1 MYILFKAV
9 SEREQGIVQT
19 IGRQLLYTIG
29 FVPDTHTDIAEFAHL
44 KPKVL
49 SENVA
54 LAWKFFG
61 AYQNSISVKAGSLQN
76 EQLQLLNSSEPTG
89 EKVRYHFTEEDI
101 ANTVV
106 FMKDLMTY
114 MLDEVYDKRFVQANL
129 PPSNLEGATWAQQK
143 AEAQAYTADPSASVP
158 MLTALA
164 DARGITVAEMV
175 AKVNTAVADFN
186 ATIATLLAN
195 KQARRQEIKACSSI
209 ADCNR
214 LLHRR
219 FDLHMPVAQM
229 QDEGLINEPTKL
241 DL

>member
-19 IGRQLLYTIG
+19 IGRQLLYTVG
-29 FVPDTHTDIAEFAHL
+29 FIPDTHSDIADFAHL

-49 SENVA
+49 PENVA
-54 LAWKFFG
+54 LCWKYFA
-61 AYQNSISVKAGSLQN
+61 AYRNNISVKAGTLQN

-89 EKVRYHFTEEDI
+89 EKMKYYFTEEDK
-101 ANTVV
+101 ANTTE
-106 FMKDLMTY
+106 FMKALMLY

-129 PPSNLEGATWAQQK
+129 PPSNLEGATWSQQK
-143 AEAQAYTADPSASVP
+143 AEAQAYALDPSASVP

-164 DARGITVAEMV
+164 EARGITVDAM
-175 AKVNTAVADFN
+175 ATKVNNALANFN
-186 ATIATLLAN
+186 TTIALLLAT
-195 KQARRQEIKACSSI
+195 KQARQQEIKACESI

-214 LLHRR
+214 VLHRR
-219 FDLHMPVAQM
+219 FDIHMPIAQM
-229 QDEGLINEPTKL
+229 QDEGIADEPTAL